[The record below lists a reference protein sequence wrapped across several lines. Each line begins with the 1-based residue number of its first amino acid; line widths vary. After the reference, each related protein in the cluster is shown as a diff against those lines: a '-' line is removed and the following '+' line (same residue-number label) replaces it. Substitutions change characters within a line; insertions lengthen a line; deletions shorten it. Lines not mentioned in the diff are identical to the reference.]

1 MLEDPGPVL
10 RATCEGAIL
19 ELVLQG
25 LPIEIYWTV
34 KNWRL
39 AEDLLLFLE
48 FSKWLEE
55 NFSYHIILTNDRILI
70 YTKLNDVEIL
80 KDMSSWLLGL
90 NW

>member
-1 MLEDPGPVL
+1 MEWFYMLEDPGPVL

-39 AEDLLLFLE
+39 AEDLLLF
-48 FSKWLEE
+48 F
-55 NFSYHIILTNDRILI
+55 RILQMAWRKFFI
-70 YTKLNDVEIL
+70 PYYFDK
-80 KDMSSWLLGL
+80 W
-90 NW
+90 